1 MKNKSEWSNF
11 DDLSPGTNFWPASR
25 WPSVEKEKNDLGNL
39 FAIQLALNIPQWL
52 ELGHSTVWR
61 NSHDLKNQE
70 CVCTDDSSKT
80 AIHGIA
86 LEVGLL
92 SVFFLCMFSDWQ
104 EVTVKEQLTGKGKLS
119 RRSIS
124 SPNVNRVSTRT
135 PRSVL
140 CLRSL
145 SLDNS
150 TLSFNSHLDIISF
163 SKLVRCP
170 CSLPCSICAPLCP
183 CPHQ

>member
-25 WPSVEKEKNDLGNL
+25 RPSVDKEENDLGNL
-39 FAIQLALNIPQWL
+39 SAIQLTLTIPQWL

-70 CVCTDDSSKT
+70 CVCRDGSSKT
-80 AIHGIA
+80 AVCGIA
-86 LEVGLL
+86 LAVGLW
-92 SVFFLCMFSDWQ
+92 SVFFLCTFSDWQ

-119 RRSIS
+119 RRSVS
-124 SPNVNRVSTRT
+124 SPNVNRVSTWT
-135 PRSVL
+135 PVFCALPELSFPAP
-140 CLRSL
+140 L

-150 TLSFNSHLDIISF
+150 FVSFNSHL
-163 SKLVRCP
+163 RYH
-170 CSLPCSICAPLCP
+170 SLLRTDLGAPVLYP
-183 CPHQ
+183 